1 MRLVSEC
8 SLVCYCPAVTA
19 IPAHEQTPARQ
30 RLSAEDR
37 RSAIIDAARKLFS
50 RNGFH
55 GTGTSDIAAAA
66 GCSEPVIYKHFASK
80 QALFAAV
87 LEDSMLAM
95 RARFAAA
102 AAEGEGDLFD
112 AYLRFVRG
120 LAGDPKVAELSRLRY
135 LAVTLCADPEIH
147 AALTVMVA
155 QWQAGVRAAVEV
167 ARANGRIREDAD
179 VESVAMLFFGLAQAA
194 GFMSAIEGED
204 AVACFPRH
212 FDALVEL
219 LTPIQEETG

>member
-1 MRLVSEC
+1 M
-8 SLVCYCPAVTA
+8 AA
-19 IPAHEQTPARQ
+19 IPDEQNPARQ

-37 RSAIIDAARKLFS
+37 RSAIIEAARKLFG

-80 QALFAAV
+80 QALFVAV
-87 LEDSMLAM
+87 LADCVGYMH
-95 RARFAAA
+95 ARFAA

-120 LAGDPKVAELSRLRY
+120 LGGDPKVAELSRLRY
-135 LAVTLCADPEIH
+135 LALTLTDEPEIQ
-147 AALTVMVA
+147 AGLVDMVA
-155 QWQAGVRAAVEV
+155 NWQASVRAAVDV
-167 ARANGRIREDAD
+167 TRANGRIREDAD

-194 GFMSAIEGED
+194 GFMSALEGEG
-204 AVACFPRH
+204 ALACFPRH
-212 FDALVEL
+212 FDALVDL
-219 LTPIQEETG
+219 LTPIQGGSG

>member
-1 MRLVSEC
+1 
-8 SLVCYCPAVTA
+8 VTA
-19 IPAHEQTPARQ
+19 IPADEQTPARQ

-37 RSAIIDAARKLFS
+37 RSAIIDAARKLFG

-80 QALFAAV
+80 QALFVAV
-87 LEDSMLAM
+87 LEDSVLSM
-95 RARFAAA
+95 RARFAA

-112 AYLRFVRG
+112 GYLRFVRS

-135 LAVTLCADPEIH
+135 LAVTLSADPEIH
-147 AALTVMVA
+147 AALTAMVA
-155 QWQAGVRAAVEV
+155 QWQANVRAAVGV
-167 ARANGRIREDAD
+167 ARANGRIRADAD

-219 LTPIQEETG
+219 LTPIQGDDG

>member
-1 MRLVSEC
+1 M
-8 SLVCYCPAVTA
+8 AA
-19 IPAHEQTPARQ
+19 IPDEQNPARQ

-37 RSAIIDAARKLFS
+37 RSAIIEAARKLFG

-80 QALFAAV
+80 QALFVAV
-87 LEDSMLAM
+87 LADCVGYMH
-95 RARFAAA
+95 ARFAA

-120 LAGDPKVAELSRLRY
+120 LGGDPKVAELSRLRY
-135 LAVTLCADPEIH
+135 LALTLTDEPEIQ
-147 AALTVMVA
+147 AGLVDMVA
-155 QWQAGVRAAVEV
+155 NWQASVRAAVDV

-179 VESVAMLFFGLAQAA
+179 VDSVAMLFFGLAQAA
-194 GFMSAIEGED
+194 GFMSAVEGEG
-204 AVACFPRH
+204 ALTCFPRH
-212 FDALVEL
+212 FEALVEL
-219 LTPIQEETG
+219 LTPIQGGTG

>member
-1 MRLVSEC
+1 MTAL
-8 SLVCYCPAVTA
+8 PADEH
-19 IPAHEQTPARQ
+19 PPARQ

-37 RSAIIDAARKLFS
+37 RSAIVDAARTLFG
-50 RNGFH
+50 RNGFR

-87 LEDSMLAM
+87 LEDCAGFM
-95 RARFAAA
+95 RARFAA

-120 LAGDPKVAELSRLRY
+120 LSGDPRVAELSRLRY
-135 LAVTLCADPEIH
+135 LALTLTDEPEIR
-147 AALTVMVA
+147 AGLVAMVA

-167 ARANGRIREDAD
+167 ALANGRIRADAD

-194 GFMSAIEGED
+194 GFMSAIEGEG
-204 AVACFPRH
+204 ALACFPRH
-212 FDALVEL
+212 FDALVDL
-219 LTPIQEETG
+219 LTPIQGGTG